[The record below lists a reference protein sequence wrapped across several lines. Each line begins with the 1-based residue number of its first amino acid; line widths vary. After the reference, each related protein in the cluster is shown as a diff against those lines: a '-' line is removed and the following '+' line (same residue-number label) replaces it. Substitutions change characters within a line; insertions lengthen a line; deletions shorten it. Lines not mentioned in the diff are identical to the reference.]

1 MDKIKNILICPLEWG
16 LGHAGRMIPL
26 ARELQKRNYNVITGC
41 GKSHQELFSREL
53 PGTGFV
59 HFPGFRPGYSRFIP
73 QWIFLLLKT
82 PLLFYHIIAEH
93 IKLKQI
99 IRKHDIDLVISDNRF
114 GVWSRKVKS
123 VYVTHLPV
131 IPLPD
136 RLRFLEWIGILFH
149 RFFINRY
156 SFCLIPDLPGKI
168 NLSGRLTHGIK
179 LPRNVRFI
187 GILSKFSGMTPPES
201 NKFSSPHNTVILSGP
216 EPQRGIL
223 RRKVTNALKHWDTTT
238 IVLEG
243 KPGPETRS
251 AENGNI
257 ISYNHLATAEM
268 RDVLVSSSS
277 IITRSG
283 YTSVMELIS
292 LRCSAMLIPTP
303 GQTEQEYLARHLA
316 AKGWFLTIPQRQID
330 KMITLPHPEP
340 AWPDRIIEES
350 SCLLEKAL
358 AEILNQ

>member
-26 ARELQKRNYNVITGC
+26 ARELQKRNYNVITAC
-41 GKSHQELFSREL
+41 GKSHQELFRREL
-53 PGTGFV
+53 PGAGHI

-73 QWIFLLLKT
+73 QWIFLLFKT
-82 PLLFYHIIAEH
+82 PLLFYHIISEH
-93 IKLKQI
+93 IRLKRI
-99 IRKHDIDLVISDNRF
+99 IRKHDIDMVISDNRF
-114 GVWSRKVKS
+114 GAWSRKVKS

-136 RLRFLEWIGILFH
+136 RLRYLEWIGVLFH

-156 SFCLIPDLPGKI
+156 SYCLIPDLPGKI

-179 LPRNVRFI
+179 LPRNIRFI
-187 GILSKFSGMTPPES
+187 GILSRFSGMAPPES
-201 NKFSSPHNTVILSGP
+201 NNFSFPHNTVILSGP
-216 EPQRGIL
+216 EPQRGML
-223 RRKVTNALKHWDTTT
+223 RRKVTNALNHWDTTT
-238 IVLEG
+238 VVLEG

-251 AENGNI
+251 DENGKV
-257 ISYNHLATAEM
+257 ISYNHLASEEM

-292 LRCSAMLIPTP
+292 LGCSAMLIPTP

-340 AWPDRIIEES
+340 AWPECLIKES
-350 SCLLEKAL
+350 MDLLEKAL
-358 AEILNQ
+358 DEILNQ